1 MRPDP
6 IDFAFEKARRG
17 DPEQLAEIYEH
28 FYPKMLKYMSYRAGE
43 RIAEDLTAEVF
54 LRVVRGIK
62 KQKGSFVA
70 WLYTIARNVVADHFR
85 SAKVRH
91 EIPLDSQM
99 TQSLTINEGRSEKVA
114 MKLDLANAI
123 QKLTDSQREFITL
136 KFIQGLSN
144 QEIEQIM
151 GRKPE
156 AIRGLQFR
164 SLSSLREILTA
175 KEEANHG

>member
-1 MRPDP
+1 MRPYP
-6 IDFAFEKARRG
+6 IDLGFEKARR
-17 DPEQLAEIYEH
+17 DNPEQLAEMYEH
-28 FYPKMLKYMSYRAGE
+28 FYPKVLKYMYYRAGE
-43 RIAEDLTAEVF
+43 HIAEDLTAEVF

-91 EIPLDSQM
+91 EISLDDQM
-99 TQSLTINEGRSEKVA
+99 IQSLHINEGAKGRVAIKV
-114 MKLDLANAI
+114 DLSNAI
-123 QKLTDSQREFITL
+123 QELTDSQQEFITL

-144 QEIEQIM
+144 QEIEQIT
-151 GRKPE
+151 GRKQE

-164 SLSSLREILTA
+164 SLSALRAILTS
-175 KEEANHG
+175 KGDTNHG